1 LQCQELLCFA
11 ICIGYQF
18 AKQPKEGPDGKD
30 RTMPVVSR
38 RKAIER
44 LGGLAVLAVGATV
57 LPAGSRIARG
67 QAGQPSKV
75 GTRVITLGTQG
86 GPFPQVHR
94 AQSSNLLLVN
104 DTPYIID
111 AGDGV
116 VRRLAKGN
124 FSTAAI
130 GTIFLTHLHDD
141 HTSGLGTLMSVAWD
155 QNRTIPINVYGPP
168 RTEELVKAAIQYFS
182 ISAEIRID
190 DGGRTVPLRQ
200 VFFGH
205 DVGTGLVFQDANI
218 KVTAVEN
225 SHFDFHKDRGKHK
238 SYSYRFE
245 TPDRVIVF
253 TGDTGQSDALAEL
266 AKGADLLFTET
277 NTFED
282 RKEMMIESGQWQRM
296 TESEREGLQR
306 QGAYGHMTQR
316 MLGEMAARANVKT
329 VVLTHL
335 TYSPSGNYERR
346 AEEVRKYFSGP
357 VILAKDLMEF

>member
-1 LQCQELLCFA
+1 
-11 ICIGYQF
+11 
-18 AKQPKEGPDGKD
+18 
-30 RTMPVVSR
+30 MPPISR
-38 RKAIER
+38 RKAMQC
-44 LGGLAVLAVGATV
+44 LGGLAGLPLGAAV
-57 LPAGSRIARG
+57 LPAGSRTAMG
-67 QAGQPSKV
+67 QASQPPKA

-86 GPFPQVHR
+86 GPFPQAHR

-104 DTPYIID
+104 GTQYIID

-116 VRRLAKGN
+116 ARRLAKGK

-141 HTSGLGTLMSVAWD
+141 HTAGLGTLMSAAWD
-155 QNRTIPINVYGPP
+155 QNRTSPINVYGPP
-168 RTEELVKAAIQYFS
+168 RNEELVKAAIQYFT

-190 DGGRTVPLRQ
+190 DGGKTVPLSQ
-200 VFFGH
+200 IFFGH

-225 SHFDFHKDRGKHK
+225 SHFDFHKARGKHK

-253 TGDTGQSDALAEL
+253 TGDTGQSDAVAEL
-266 AKGADLLFTET
+266 AKDADLLFSET

-282 RKEMMIESGQWQRM
+282 RKQMMLENGQWQRM
-296 TESEREGLQR
+296 TEAEREGLQR
-306 QGAYGHMTQR
+306 QGTFGHMTQR
-316 MLGEMAARANVKT
+316 MLGEMATRANVKT

-346 AEEVRKYFSGP
+346 AEEVRKFFSGT
-357 VILAKDLMEF
+357 VIIAKDLMEF

>member
-1 LQCQELLCFA
+1 MPA
-11 ICIGYQF
+11 I
-18 AKQPKEGPDGKD
+18 
-30 RTMPVVSR
+30 SR
-38 RKAIER
+38 RKAIR
-44 LGGLAVLAVGATV
+44 CLGGLAGLPVGVAVL
-57 LPAGSRIARG
+57 LAGSQTAMG
-67 QAGQPSKV
+67 QTSQASKA

-86 GPFPQVHR
+86 GPFPQAHR

-104 DTPYIID
+104 GTQYIID

-116 VRRLAKGN
+116 ARRLAKGK
-124 FSTAAI
+124 FSIAAM

-141 HTSGLGTLMSVAWD
+141 HTAGLGTLMSAAWD
-155 QNRTIPINVYGPP
+155 QNRTSPINVYGPP
-168 RTEELVKAAIQYFS
+168 RTHELVQAAIQYFT

-190 DGGRTVPLRQ
+190 DGGKTVPLRQ

-205 DVGTGLVFQDANI
+205 DIGTGLVFQDGNI
-218 KVTAVEN
+218 RVTAIEN
-225 SHFDFHKDRGKHK
+225 SHFDFHKDRRKHK

-253 TGDTGQSDALAEL
+253 TGDTGQSDALTEL
-266 AKGADLLFTET
+266 AKDADLLLTET

-282 RKEMMIESGQWQRM
+282 RKAMMIESGQWQRM
-296 TESEREGLQR
+296 TEAERDGLAR
-306 QGAYGHMTQR
+306 QGTFGHMTQR

-346 AEEVRKYFSGP
+346 AEEVRKYYSGP
-357 VILAKDLMEF
+357 VILAQDLMEF